1 MAARGDGQSQNP
13 WLLFIQKRIPVFS
26 PHRRLIVHFKIRIIP
41 MVLLPAILGFS
52 LQAHA
57 QLSIDAANPQD
68 WKISNG
74 AISLD
79 WNSTTG
85 NVFSIHLA
93 GHPDDLVDTTH
104 IGANGQPNGLYM
116 DNAGTNL
123 GSGTTT
129 ASYHQGGTAYL
140 DWWIT
145 TASSTTNAFTTS
157 RHFLIRPNDPTLHV
171 YFVADHAATDIAGS
185 FGQVQYVVRLSP
197 TLFNQT
203 YAVNTGL
210 GNQGV
215 TTTTL
220 PSPTVLGNTDPGRQ
234 VQNAVVDLHGL
245 SLPAGF
251 SRSFYTKYDYAA
263 YEYRHQ
269 AHGVFGATY
278 GAWTVIPRAET
289 LVAGPTKQDL
299 IFTENILMMECLSG
313 HDAGDAL
320 QYTPPQGVATRR
332 LFGPYEFHF
341 NVFGTTN
348 TTPATLYAD
357 ATATVPSALTFYDGV
372 GELHVNGYT
381 ASGRRGT
388 VQPFISGFGTS
399 TPNLAWTVLSD
410 TAANFQYATG
420 GHQYWLNQNALG
432 NAAMT
437 GVAPGTYRFSAY
449 VLGKWGELRRD
460 NVKVAA
466 GGATKVSGLFFTPEN
481 FGTAAPVWTIGT
493 PDRSA
498 HEFLHGHDS
507 NGDLRD
513 FYGSFNYWQDFAATG
528 GAQIYYATAV
538 GSTAATNNPDAINY
552 VLWGVFDPGLFGG
565 IARPGD
571 DTTDGYIYAIPSYV
585 ASLPGAKGVN
595 GVETPV
601 PPMSIHFTTTNAQRA
616 QAKYAVLSLALAAT
630 EGSVTVSLNNHRLSW
645 HALNANDAMLR
656 SALAG
661 YTQWIAYQWDVTDLN
676 AAGADNILT
685 ISTSEGAGDMI
696 DALRFETTSKSA
708 DPAVT
713 GWHDYEYLYNS
724 SYTRANDS
732 VENN

>member
-1 MAARGDGQSQNP
+1 MHFEIR
-13 WLLFIQKRIPVFS
+13 FIPLVFLTAMLAVS
-26 PHRRLIVHFKIRIIP
+26 GR
-41 MVLLPAILGFS
+41 A
-52 LQAHA
+52 QA
-57 QLSIDAANPQD
+57 QLGIDASSPQD

-74 AISLD
+74 AMTLD

-85 NVFSIHLA
+85 NVFSVHLA

-104 IGANGQPNGLYM
+104 TGANGQPDGLYM

-129 ASYHQGGTAYL
+129 ASYHLGGTSYL

-145 TASSTTNAFTTS
+145 TASSPTNAFTTS

-171 YFVADHAATDIAGS
+171 YFVVDHAATDIAGS
-185 FGQVQYVVRLSP
+185 LGQVQYVFRLSP
-197 TLFNQT
+197 ALFNQT

-210 GNQGV
+210 GNPGA
-215 TTTTL
+215 TITTL
-220 PSPTVLGNTDPGRQ
+220 PSQAVLGTTDPGRQ

-245 SLPAGF
+245 PLPAGF
-251 SRSFYTKYDYAA
+251 TRSFYTKYDYAS

-269 AHGVFGATY
+269 AHGVFGPAY

-299 IFTENILMMECLSG
+299 IFTDTILMMECLSG
-313 HDAGDAL
+313 HDAGGGL
-320 QYTPPQGVATRR
+320 QYAPAQGIATRR

-341 NVFGTTN
+341 NVFN
-348 TTPATLYAD
+348 AAKTTPAALYAD
-357 ATATVPSALTFYDGV
+357 AVATIPSALSFYDGA
-372 GELHVNGYT
+372 GELHESGYT
-381 ASGRRGT
+381 APGSRGS

-399 TPNLAWTVLSD
+399 VPNLAWTVLSD
-410 TAANFQYATG
+410 SGANFQYAVG

-432 NAAMT
+432 NATMT
-437 GVAPGTYRFSAY
+437 GVAPGSYRLSAY

-466 GGATKVSGLFFTPEN
+466 GGATKASGLFFTPEN

-513 FYGSFNYWQDFAATG
+513 FYGSFNYWEDFAATG

-538 GSTAATNNPDAINY
+538 GGTPATNTLDAIND
-552 VLWGVFDPGLFGG
+552 VLWGVFDPGLYGG
-565 IARPGD
+565 IAEPGD
-571 DTTDGYIYAIPSYV
+571 DTTDGYIHAIPRYV

-595 GVETPV
+595 GVQTPV
-601 PPMSIHFTTTNAQRA
+601 PPMSIHFTTTNAQLA
-616 QAKYAVLSLALAAT
+616 QARYAVLSLALAAT

-645 HALNANDAMLR
+645 HALNASDAMLR
-656 SALAG
+656 SALSG
-661 YTQWIAYQWDVTDLN
+661 YTQWIAYQWDATALN
-676 AAGADNILT
+676 PAGMENILS
-685 ISTSEGAGDMI
+685 ISTTDGAGDMI
-696 DALRFETTSKSA
+696 DALRFETTAKSA

-713 GWHDYEYLYNS
+713 GWHDYEYLYNG
-724 SYTRANDS
+724 SYTPANDM
-732 VENN
+732 VDNN